1 MSIVSFLP
9 MRRVA
14 PASLIAGV
22 LAAAGCAD
30 GGGGLTGP
38 TAIAAAT
45 SQSAS
50 AHNHDGANLAPSASP
65 QLPLLLT
72 KTCDAI
78 DHCTVITSQAGP
90 IPVDSQA
97 FYSGP
102 LLESRTTSGVVIR
115 TPSGDTATG
124 HCSVSYKTGLG
135 TCVFTRGTGALA
147 GFHANLKVSSDFV
160 SDPAGVFTWDGQYHF
175 VVSD

>member
-1 MSIVSFLP
+1 MRIASFLP

-14 PASLIAGV
+14 SAGLIAGI
-22 LAAAGCAD
+22 LAA
-30 GGGGLTGP
+30 GGGSDGRWRITGP
-38 TAIAAAT
+38 TAIAPPT
-45 SQSAS
+45 SLSAS
-50 AHNHDGANLAPSASP
+50 AHNHDGADVAPSASP

-90 IPVDSQA
+90 IPVGSEA

-102 LLESRTTSGVVIR
+102 LLESRTTSGIVIR

-124 HCSVSYKTGLG
+124 H
-135 TCVFTRGTGALA
+135 GTGELQNRTRHLRV
-147 GFHANLKVSSDFV
+147 HARDG
-160 SDPAGVFTWDGQYHF
+160 GVGWIPCQARD
-175 VVSD
+175 VL